1 MKVNWANLRVFF
13 KELQFKDVMNSWK
26 VKELVFLLL
35 VLWLA
40 LMFPRVIP
48 PRSTNNR
55 GLPLQSS
62 CPAYVNILFWSRT
75 KYWKLES
82 FFPLE
87 PKLQVWEITV
97 LSLLSEVS
105 QMLNWDYIKCKF
117 YFFLVRQHIHVSASA
132 QKYTVDTLTVID
144 CLVDSYLCFKRNS
157 ADNHAAPGFFP
168 NSTNITILETQ

>member
-1 MKVNWANLRVFF
+1 MVTLKEKTCLTHRGQDERKQSCHWMKMINIFNLKSLRNTNMKVVWANLRVFF

-117 YFFLVRQHIHVSASA
+117 YFFLVR
-132 QKYTVDTLTVID
+132 
-144 CLVDSYLCFKRNS
+144 
-157 ADNHAAPGFFP
+157 
-168 NSTNITILETQ
+168 